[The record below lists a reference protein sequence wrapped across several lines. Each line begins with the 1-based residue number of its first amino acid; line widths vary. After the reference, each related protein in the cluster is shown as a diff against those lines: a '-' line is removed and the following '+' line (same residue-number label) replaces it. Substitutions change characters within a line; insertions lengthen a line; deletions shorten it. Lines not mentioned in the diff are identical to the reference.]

1 MRYLGCSV
9 WVLCMREGGR
19 EGGYN
24 WYWDSWGWWM
34 ILLAT
39 LTERDGSPSHTRL
52 GWWRVRLSDT
62 LQTTESSSEQCSQSV
77 QAVVEQEI
85 SKYAA
90 SSHHQPPRAA
100 LLTPDIS
107 AVSRAGAGLVAT
119 GNTGYVCFN
128 RPAEVR
134 CPIRWEDLL
143 NLLFGGSH
151 STVVA
156 LSRHLIGWLSADQP
170 MRREPGG
177 GIFPNLEVCTNE
189 QNLVCC
195 ARQALQCSNS
205 NPAFLLLLCAGPDE
219 PAGPGW
225 HQPRGQNMT
234 NLILGSVIGI
244 TACLHP
250 ASLIYNIA
258 Q

>member
-1 MRYLGCSV
+1 MNDPVSYTYRERWVTQSHQARLVTSQIIWHFENHREFIRTVQSV
-9 WVLCMREGGR
+9 SAG
-19 EGGYN
+19 
-24 WYWDSWGWWM
+24 SGWARN
-34 ILLAT
+34 IKI
-39 LTERDGSPSHTRL
+39 
-52 GWWRVRLSDT
+52 
-62 LQTTESSSEQCSQSV
+62 CSQ
-77 QAVVEQEI
+77 Q
-85 SKYAA
+85 
-90 SSHHQPPRAA
+90 SSPGPA

-219 PAGPGW
+219 PAGPAW